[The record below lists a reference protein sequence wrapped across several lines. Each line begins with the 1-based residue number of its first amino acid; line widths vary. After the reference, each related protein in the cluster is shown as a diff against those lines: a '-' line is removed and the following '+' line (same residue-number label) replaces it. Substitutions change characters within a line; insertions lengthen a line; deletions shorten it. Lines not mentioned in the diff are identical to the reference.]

1 MSKYSKLGEQINKL
15 DKEIEETEQ
24 GITETRNRVD
34 SSQET
39 LDQLWLSLKHQVL
52 EGEETSIHAVEGAI
66 AQAKKLAAR
75 DKALL
80 EGLNEKLPAL
90 RQKREALVNEQ
101 AEIIAQVA
109 DRWFDKE
116 IEQYEQAREQLLSIV
131 RRLTACSTILHSC
144 GEHGRA
150 VSAAHLGK
158 SWSHLRVTKLPSIKN
173 FSAARYVDG
182 MPSPDLVST
191 PQERAEV
198 KNELTQ

>member
-39 LDQLWLSLKHQVL
+39 LDGLWLSLKHQVL

-66 AQAKKLAAR
+66 AQAKRLAAR
-75 DKALL
+75 DKAGL
-80 EGLNEKLPAL
+80 EALQEKLPAL
-90 RQKREALVNEQ
+90 RQKRQTLADEQNEVL
-101 AEIIAQVA
+101 AHVA
-109 DRWFDKE
+109 DTWLERE
-116 IEQYEQAREQLLSIV
+116 IERYEQAREQLLSIAH
-131 RRLTACSTILHSC
+131 RLTACSTILHAS
-144 GEHGRA
+144 ERGRA
-150 VSAAHLGK
+150 VAAAHLGK
-158 SWSHLRVTKLPSIKN
+158 SWGYLRAMKVPSIKN
-173 FSAARYVDG
+173 FTAARYVDG
-182 MPSPDLVST
+182 RPNPDLISS